1 MRYNPSGF
9 YCKKCNRY
17 VHEDDIDNG
26 CPYCGC
32 TKFYELST
40 RDELVEDSY
49 EEDEEEEEE

>member
-1 MRYNPSGF
+1 MHYNPSGF

-40 RDELVEDSY
+40 RDDLVEDSY
-49 EEDEEEEEE
+49 EEDEEEEE